1 MQCFTS
7 MLILHFTIV
16 RSVVVFVCLFV
27 ECFLFICLFIICLLR
42 FCVWLIIC
50 LFWIDWWWWCGRSVY
65 LALGSQLR
73 SGICVKNVESFAENH
88 LSHKKTIPL
97 FSFAS
102 FSLSPFPSWWFSLLL
117 IRINTPQ
124 SFSPGMMV
132 ITMPWY
138 DIWVSAECQW
148 MSKSIFVT
156 QTLLV
161 TRYLCYNN
169 MQWLISYR
177 FCWFKSLSDAT
188 YNCNILIICP
198 KKIQYRSKSKHVTH
212 PSSVTKG

>member
-7 MLILHFTIV
+7 MLILHYTIV

-65 LALGSQLR
+65 LTLGSQLR
-73 SGICVKNVESFAENH
+73 SGKCVKNVESFVENH

-138 DIWVSAECQW
+138 MSERRMSVNVKINICDSDAASHSILVLQQHAMIDI
-148 MSKSIFVT
+148 I

-161 TRYLCYNN
+161 
-169 MQWLISYR
+169 
-177 FCWFKSLSDAT
+177 
-188 YNCNILIICP
+188 
-198 KKIQYRSKSKHVTH
+198 
-212 PSSVTKG
+212 